1 MPASKVPPALIVQA
15 AETPLG
21 ALLLVADADGLL
33 RAAEFEECEGR
44 LRRHFDRRLGP
55 AGYALSPGRVPLPIM
70 AALASYFA
78 GDFDAVRSI
87 ALKPDG
93 TPFQNE
99 VWAALRVIEPGDTL
113 SYAGLAVRL
122 GRPQSAR
129 AVGHANAANPFSII
143 VPCHRLIGADG
154 GLTGYAGGVR
164 RKRWLLDHEARKPL
178 AVCKS
183 LAI

>member
-15 AETPLG
+15 AGTPLG
-21 ALLLVADADGLL
+21 ALLLVADAEGFL
-33 RAAEFEECEGR
+33 RAAEFEDCESR

-55 AGYALSPGRVPLPIM
+55 AGYTLSPGRVPPTIT

-78 GDFDAVRSI
+78 GDFDAIRSI

-99 VWAALRVIEPGDTL
+99 VWTALRAIEPGDTL
-113 SYAGLAVRL
+113 TYAGLAARL
-122 GRPQSAR
+122 GRAQAAR

-143 VPCHRLIGADG
+143 IPCHRLIGADG

-164 RKRWLLDHEARKPL
+164 RKRWLLDHETRRPF
-178 AVCKS
+178 AV
-183 LAI
+183 